1 MSVRQWKT
9 GANRDIAE
17 DKLEVARF
25 LSPLVIQR
33 YCEYM
38 HKNRFLKNGDVREP
52 DNWKNLF
59 GEEHEQV
66 CLDSLARHFLDLWLE
81 TEGGKG
87 REEKQDTLCAIM
99 FNSMA
104 ILYKILKE
112 ENGKV

>member
-1 MSVRQWKT
+1 MRKWDT
-9 GANRDIAE
+9 GANRNIA
-17 DKLEVARF
+17 DGKLEFARF
-25 LSPLVIQR
+25 LSPLVLKR
-33 YCEYM
+33 FCEYM
-38 HKNRFLKNGDVREP
+38 EKHRHLENGDVREP

-59 GEEHEQV
+59 GDNHEQV